1 MVWYGMVWYDYWDR
15 YLHPGPA
22 TVGNLS
28 CCSMSFSISIFIS
41 ILSLISSAP
50 TFPPPTGVPGTE
62 ETKKEAVVKL
72 AEFWKKRCGLY
83 PQGAD
88 ELLKLAWSTVA
99 REAIIDTLINKSG
112 LQLKLSAD
120 TKNIYCRVRAPIK
133 LLEVQAHKEAYR
145 SVPCGI
151 RYRAMQCLFTPSPS
165 VEEQCIVVSGTVFSR
180 KVDVICQSVCLTFPG
195 PTEQY
200 FSVRCNSHRT
210 HARTHTASRR
220 QLL

>member
-145 SVPCGI
+145 SVPCVHSLQGHAVSVHTI
-151 RYRAMQCLFTPSPS
+151 AQCRGAVYCCFWHCLL
-165 VEEQCIVVSGTVFSR
+165 EESR
-180 KVDVICQSVCLTFPG
+180 CHLSVCLSYIP
-195 PTEQY
+195 
-200 FSVRCNSHRT
+200 RT
-210 HARTHTASRR
+210 Y
-220 QLL
+220 